1 MLTFRHQKGKTSRV
15 LGRGMRRS
23 SYQCRDRTAVNKNC
37 LIGEKKVREEAR
49 WPGLCCGAEQ
59 SKWFQVLLSAGA
71 PHLHPAGHVV
81 PCPDLH
87 AKMLL
92 DSFPTNFTITG

>member
-49 WPGLCCGAEQ
+49 WPGLCCGAE
-59 SKWFQVLLSAGA
+59 
-71 PHLHPAGHVV
+71 
-81 PCPDLH
+81 
-87 AKMLL
+87 
-92 DSFPTNFTITG
+92 